1 MEYAVHSCSCI
12 FISGVKCSTTTTTTT
27 SYEVMVY
34 IGPIRSVQSTEYT
47 VHSKKLVTKAG
58 HRATDSTTRSL
69 ARRDVD

>member
-1 MEYAVHSCSCI
+1 MEYAVHSCRYI
-12 FISGVKCSTTTTTTT
+12 FISGVKCTTTTTTT